1 MSDDEWRRIFVECR
15 RFPRRSVSQ
24 LLRAAAL
31 LYAILRI
38 RQAPE
43 KLIRPIHSG
52 WSDAAVIYG
61 RDHKLAKN
69 DVKLHCHRE
78 VTILPR
84 DDRGFLPLITHRVV
98 RKFEYV

>member
-1 MSDDEWRRIFVECR
+1 MNGDESSSNVADFLVAQSHNFSE
-15 RFPRRSVSQ
+15 P
-24 LLRAAAL
+24 LPDAL

-38 RQAPE
+38 RQASE

-84 DDRGFLPLITHRVV
+84 DAMLAR
-98 RKFEYV
+98 